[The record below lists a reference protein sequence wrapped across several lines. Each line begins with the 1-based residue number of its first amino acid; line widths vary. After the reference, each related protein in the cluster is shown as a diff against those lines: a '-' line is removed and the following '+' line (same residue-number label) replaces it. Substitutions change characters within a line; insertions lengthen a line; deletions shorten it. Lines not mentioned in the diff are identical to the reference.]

1 MIRART
7 FVALIALCVLAT
19 PLPLSADEGGT
30 GQRDLAREN
39 VELKAQ
45 VETLK
50 AQIKALQA
58 KLRAQN
64 ELQSIPYRIVPTQPS
79 APAPVP
85 PADGMPN
92 GTVRREFNGSTVYVI
107 PLRTEPSVPAAK

>member
-1 MIRART
+1 MARPST

-19 PLPLSADEGGT
+19 PLPLSAEDGGT

-64 ELQSIPYRIVPTQPS
+64 ELQSIPYRIAPTQPS
-79 APAPVP
+79 APAIVP
-85 PADGMPN
+85 PSDGMPN
-92 GTVRREFNGSTVYVI
+92 GTVRREFNGSTIYVI
-107 PLRTEPSVPAAK
+107 PLRTEPAVPTTK